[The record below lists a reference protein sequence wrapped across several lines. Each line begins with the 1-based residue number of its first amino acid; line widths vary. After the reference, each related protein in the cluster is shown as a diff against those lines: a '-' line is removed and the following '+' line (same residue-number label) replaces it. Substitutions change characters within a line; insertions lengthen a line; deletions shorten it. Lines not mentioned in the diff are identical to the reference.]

1 MTGPPR
7 NAAPPAGQ
15 GQGREDA
22 SAGVSAS
29 QGKDTATAAAAQ
41 CSMPESTD
49 GNCAYPITCTCRG
62 MRFFEELLAI
72 ARRFEKGRLVVAK
85 ALSTDPAT
93 VDSLIE
99 HRLEIEAARTPDNRA
114 KEAA

>member
-1 MTGPPR
+1 MNSPTEMR
-7 NAAPPAGQ
+7 TPPASG
-15 GQGREDA
+15 GQGRTIDHDGGRKSKHLSTA
-22 SAGVSAS
+22 SRG
-29 QGKDTATAAAAQ
+29 AAQ
-41 CSMPESTD
+41 CSMAESTD

-62 MRFFEELLAI
+62 LSLFEELAAI
-72 ARRFEKGRLVVAK
+72 ARRYERGRLVVAK

>member
-1 MTGPPR
+1 M
-7 NAAPPAGQ
+7 NAPPKVKAPSGGEAG
-15 GQGREDA
+15 GRISE
-22 SAGVSAS
+22 GKGGRTS